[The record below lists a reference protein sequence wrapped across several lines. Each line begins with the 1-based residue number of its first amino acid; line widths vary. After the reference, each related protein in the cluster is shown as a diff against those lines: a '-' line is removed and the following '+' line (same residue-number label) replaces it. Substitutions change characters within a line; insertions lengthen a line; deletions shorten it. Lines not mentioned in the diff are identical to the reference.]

1 MSKYDKFFALA
12 KESGIGDAELYI
24 RTSTTLSFN
33 LFHGEIVQFANNSA
47 TSVRARGLVNGRFGS
62 ATSDVWNGEK
72 CKFLVKQIKEN
83 GSIVENDDPAII
95 FAGSPAYKKVKTYN
109 AALKSVSLEEK
120 IAKAKQLEQKIRS
133 LDPRVIEVQT
143 VAYSDV
149 DEAIV
154 LQNSKGLK
162 LNQKSNFFYIYG
174 VVMVKEGEQVKS
186 NFDLFFGNDWSKLD
200 VDALASKIVKNA
212 VAQLGGEACETGV
225 YKAVLA
231 PNVVASLL
239 SAYAGHAA
247 AENVQKNSSLFIGQ
261 LGQKIASPKV
271 SIYEKPIGKTP
282 FARSFDDEGVATYNK
297 AIVEKGVLQTY
308 IYDLSSAAKEGREST
323 GNGYLRGSSISEN
336 FALLSLKPG
345 KMSKEE
351 LYAFVGDGVLITDV
365 TGLHAGLNG
374 MSGDFSLQSTGFL
387 IKDGKKDRPLDIIT
401 VSGNLMQLFKDVTVV
416 GGDVEIFP
424 EEVECPSLVI
434 KKLNVSGK

>member
-12 KESGIGDAELYI
+12 KENGIADAELYI
-24 RTSTTLSFN
+24 GTNTTLSFN

-47 TSVRARGLVNGRFGS
+47 TSVRARGLVNGKFG
-62 ATSDVWNGEK
+62 AAQSDVWNNEK

-95 FAGSPAYKKVKTYN
+95 YPGSPAYKKVKTYN
-109 AALKSVSLEEK
+109 AALKNVTLEEK
-120 IAKAKQLEQKIRS
+120 IAAAKLLEQKIRS
-133 LDPRVIEVQT
+133 LDSRVVEVQT
-143 VAYSDV
+143 VAYQDAEEFV
-149 DEAIV
+149 L

-162 LNQKSNFFYIYG
+162 LSQKINFFYIYG
-174 VVMVKEGEQVKS
+174 VVLVKEGDQVKS
-186 NFDLFFGNDWSKLD
+186 NFDLFFSNDWSKLD

-212 VAQLGGEACETGV
+212 VAQLGGEACDTGV

-247 AENVQKNSSLFIGQ
+247 AESVQKNSSLFIGK
-261 LGQKIASPKV
+261 LGQKIASSKV
-271 SIYEKPIGKTP
+271 SIYEKPLSKTP

-323 GNGYLRGSSISEN
+323 GNGYLRGASISES

-345 KMSKEE
+345 KLSKEE
-351 LYAFVGDGVLITDV
+351 LYAQVGNGVLVTDV
-365 TGLHAGLNG
+365 SGLHAGLNA

-401 VSGNLMQLFKDVTVV
+401 VSGNLLQLFNDVALV
-416 GGDVEIFP
+416 GGDVELFP
-424 EEVECPSLVI
+424 ENVECPSLVI
-434 KKLNVSGK
+434 KQLNVSGK